1 MVRCGGRCF
10 KEIRISDLGGDYM
23 NGRRE
28 QELIKENKI
37 QKMLDGQPDILLE
50 YSYSFT
56 SKETTTKKAYIGY
69 IISFLRY
76 IQNEIKLD
84 IYDSNVYKEIKPNHI
99 NMFMEYIKYSN
110 GKENGASIIATKLYA
125 VSNFFEFLLDN
136 GYVNNNPCSRIKP
149 PKDNIEKEIIV
160 MNTDEIRMLEHN
172 IKNGVGS
179 HRSRVRNQKWINR
192 DLAII
197 MLGCST
203 GLRVSAI
210 VQINLNDIDTKRHK
224 IRVIEKG
231 GIGKNVYIGEKVEN
245 QLIKWIEDRSNIM
258 HNDQCQAL
266 FISNQKKRMT
276 TESVRQLMKRNTY
289 NIDKNITPHKMRAT
303 CATRLYEATG
313 DIYRVQQQLG
323 HKSIKNTERYAKVS
337 EKKKMESANILD
349 SMF

>member
-1 MVRCGGRCF
+1 
-10 KEIRISDLGGDYM
+10 M

-28 QELIKENKI
+28 QEIIKENKI
-37 QKMLDGQPDILLE
+37 QKMLDNQPTILRE

-69 IISFLRY
+69 VIAFLNY
-76 IQNEIKLD
+76 IQDEIKLD
-84 IYDSNVYKEIKPNHI
+84 IYDLNEYKEIKPSHV
-99 NMFMEYIKYSN
+99 NMFMEHIRYTN
-110 GKENGASIIATKLYA
+110 GKENGASIVATKLYA
-125 VSNFFEFLLDN
+125 VSNFFKFLVDN
-136 GYVNNNPCSRIKP
+136 GYVNNNPCNSIKP
-149 PKDNIEKEIIV
+149 PKDNIEKDIVV
-160 MNTDEIRMLEHN
+160 MNSDEIKLLENN

-179 HRSRVRNQKWINR
+179 HRSRVRNRKWINR

-210 VQINLNDIDTKRHK
+210 VQINLNDVDIAKHR

-231 GIGKNVYIGEKVEN
+231 GIGKNVYIGEKVEQ
-245 QLIKWIEDRSNIM
+245 QLLKWIEDRSNIIY
-258 HNDQCQAL
+258 NNQCQAL